1 MDTMRKAAKPED
13 ILRVDEKEI
22 IEGINDPSADENTF
36 MAAIQDPKVSL
47 PVKQMA
53 AQKLR
58 QLADTPKKIPYMTL
72 NEAEKRKKKLV
83 SEAEKAEKVIRM
95 YPEVQK
101 YSKAWDDEKAKVAG
115 WVKEYSDSLGIDE
128 DALTMSLAK
137 DEPVEDRDVA
147 DTQAP
152 SETYRNRFEKFV
164 RDKYGKDA
172 LSKKAEKL
180 EPFTKSEFA
189 EDLGVEV
196 NPFTSYSLPGLIG
209 QFAQGIGVLPS
220 GAKTYRD
227 VLDAYLGEKQ
237 PPVAGSA
244 ETGTVTAPPKIEIGK
259 PRKIQ

>member
-1 MDTMRKAAKPED
+1 
-13 ILRVDEKEI
+13 
-22 IEGINDPSADENTF
+22 
-36 MAAIQDPKVSL
+36 
-47 PVKQMA
+47 
-53 AQKLR
+53 
-58 QLADTPKKIPYMTL
+58 MTL